1 MSSKVNRFRKYKRK
15 KDDWEAHQRATKKRM
30 GAAKFGGSLLG
41 GLATL
46 VTGGAAAPAVAALLA
61 GGATWAGSKLGD
73 WWASQSD
80 VVKESAA
87 SKYYR
92 GTQSGIDDLIGEQI
106 TSDSLKAGVMAG
118 LSNLGGKLSLGKGG
132 VQVSGPQ
139 GGLGASST
147 KNLFTST
154 PTDAVYA
161 DNVWGKIGKTIDFK
175 GSQLGRGLQAHKTAR
190 LTNKFDAEGWI
201 DSSLQVDSA
210 AGLQGKPV
218 MSSDG
223 RALINPE
230 TGLPTKSLGD
240 YKHKNITDMGKYDP
254 RVIAM
259 NRTKVDPN
267 IMKSSYNV
275 DQSVGL
281 SQQMGVP
288 RTSGIG
294 MDLSRT
300 SDIGIDSSILDDRKI
315 ANLANQEVGQTL
327 QSKFGATDYN
337 LKQIEM
343 QKYAKTLRPDVP
355 MDLGVA
361 DADEFMSEGEKLLGA
376 YEGAKT
382 DLRRNWAAENIQ
394 EYNIANP
401 ESKIGVQSSDID
413 PNWGTFDEASWAEAE
428 NELLGIDIRAHNAIG
443 EPPISGLGNPTMSG
457 LGNPTIIRRSVY
469 NPPNSQ
475 TMDEIKNMRY
485 KDLFGG

>member
-1 MSSKVNRFRKYKRK
+1 
-15 KDDWEAHQRATKKRM
+15 M
-30 GAAKFGGSLLG
+30 GAAKFGGLLLG

-175 GSQLGRGLQAHKTAR
+175 GSQLGRGLQAHRTSR
-190 LTNKFDAEGWI
+190 LTDKFDTEGWI
-201 DSSLQVDSA
+201 DSSLQVDST

-218 MSSDG
+218 MSSEG

-240 YKHKNITDMGKYDP
+240 YKYKNITDMGKHDP

-259 NRTKVDPN
+259 NRTKMDPN
-267 IMKSSYNV
+267 LMKSSYNV

-281 SQQMGVP
+281 SQQMGAS

-294 MDLSRT
+294 RDLSRT

-315 ANLANQEVGQTL
+315 ANLANQELGQTL

-343 QKYAKTLRPDVP
+343 QKYAETLRPDTSMEFV
-355 MDLGVA
+355 D
-361 DADEFMSEGEKLLGA
+361 DADDFMTEGEKLLGS

-382 DLRRNWAAENIQ
+382 DLRRNWAAENIR

-401 ESKIGVQSSDID
+401 ESKIGIQSSDID
-413 PNWGTFDEASWAEAE
+413 PNWGTFDEASWAQAE
-428 NELLGIDIRAHNAIG
+428 NELLGIDIKATDAIG
-443 EPPISGLGNPTMSG
+443 KSAISGVGNPT
-457 LGNPTIIRRSVY
+457 NIRRSVY

-475 TMDEIKNMRY
+475 MMDEIKNMRY